1 MKRTRLGMCAL
12 LLSVCSHWSV
22 AQTHSIYDFSS
33 LIKLAERD
41 SIAKIE
47 RLASLEFHLLI
58 NEYRKHLKID
68 TIAWNETLW
77 IASRNHC
84 VWMASVDQLSHTQKI
99 NNSNFTGTN
108 PGDRYDYASGGKS
121 SYAWS
126 GENALY
132 NNSAYGEHTNAIAKR
147 IASTSFNQWKQST
160 GHNRNMMSRSH
171 GMHGAAFIIK
181 DSKVWG
187 TDLFASCTEC
197 PSPYSPPLLA
207 HKKEETKPI
216 SSFSKTQSST
226 KKINTIKTR
235 IELEE
240 KVIQKLS
247 NNLEFSLKR
256 SKKFDDEAYVQSQ
269 TLLNKKF
276 SATENETVLLT
287 EAETYYRKK
296 LFGLIKK
303 PTVVYSLVIEQSI
316 NDFDLEKLSEDIA
329 SKVQENM
336 LFSSNQHMGIALA
349 IRKKKD
355 VLRISLVSILG

>member
-22 AQTHSIYDFSS
+22 AQTHTIYDFTS
-33 LIKLAERD
+33 LINHSKQD

-47 RLASLEFHLLI
+47 RLAALEFHKLI
-58 NEYRKHLKID
+58 NEYRKTLKID

-84 VWMASVDQLSHTQKI
+84 VWMASADQLSHTQKT

-132 NNSAYGEHTNAIAKR
+132 NYSANGIDANAIAKN
-147 IASTSFNQWKQST
+147 IAKASFNQWKQST

-171 GMHGAAFIIK
+171 GMHGTAFIIK
-181 DSKVWG
+181 DHKVWS
-187 TDLFASCTEC
+187 TDLFASCTDC

-207 HKKEETKPI
+207 NKKEETKPVTT
-216 SSFSKTQSST
+216 FRKTEPT
-226 KKINTIKTR
+226 IKKINTVKTR

-247 NNLEFSLKR
+247 NSLEYSLKR
-256 SKKFDDEAYVQSQ
+256 SKKFDNEAYVQAQ

-276 SATENETVLLT
+276 SATENETVVLT
-287 EAETYYRKK
+287 EAETYYREK

-303 PTVVYSLVIEQSI
+303 PTVVYSLVMEQSI

-329 SKVQENM
+329 NKVQENM
-336 LFSSNQHMGIALA
+336 LFSSRQHMGIALA

>member
-12 LLSVCSHWSV
+12 LLSVCTHWSV

-33 LIKLAERD
+33 LIKQTERD
-41 SIAKIE
+41 STTYIE
-47 RLASLEFHLLI
+47 RLAALEFHKLI
-58 NEYRKHLKID
+58 NEYRKSLKID

-84 VWMASVDQLSHTQKI
+84 VWMASVDQLSHTQKT
-99 NNSNFTGTN
+99 SNAYFTGTN

-132 NNSAYGEHTNAIAKR
+132 NNSAYGENANAIAKR
-147 IASTSFNQWKQST
+147 IAKASFEQWKNSS

-171 GMHGAAFIIK
+171 GMHGTAFIIQN
-181 DSKVWG
+181 SKVWG
-187 TDLFASCTEC
+187 TDLFASCSDC
-197 PSPYSPPLLA
+197 PPPYSPPLLA
-207 HKKEETKPI
+207 KKKEETKPVAN
-216 SSFSKTQSST
+216 FSKTQPST

-256 SKKFDDEAYVQSQ
+256 SKKFDDDAYVQAQS
-269 TLLNKKF
+269 LLTKKF
-276 SATENETVLLT
+276 SATENNLIVLS

-303 PTVVYSLVIEQSI
+303 PTVVYSLVMEQNI

-329 SKVQENM
+329 TKVKENM
-336 LFSSNQHMGIALA
+336 LFSSKQHLGIALA

-355 VLRISLVSILG
+355 VLRISLVSVLG